1 MGEGAQGRASL
12 REGAAEEPREE
23 HHALSGALVGG
34 DGAADDGRG
43 RRDHRHRVRGLRVE
57 HFLAPKL
64 EEGQVVVLDN
74 LNAHK
79 GERVRQLVEA
89 RGCEVLFLPPYSP

>member
-1 MGEGAQGRASL
+1 M
-12 REGAAEEPREE
+12 
-23 HHALSGALVGG
+23 
-34 DGAADDGRG
+34 
-43 RRDHRHRVRGLRVE
+43 E

-89 RGCEVLFLPPYSP
+89 RGCEVLFLPSYSP